1 MAEDAKTYVFGNS
14 DSQMAPLMAAMN
26 NGGFGGNN
34 AWWVVILLAALWGGN
49 GFGGRGGCGTE
60 AIMSA
65 LNNDSGRD
73 MLLQAINGNGTAIGQ
88 LASTLN
94 CDVQQLQCALS
105 AISTGIQQVGSQVG
119 MSGLQVQNAI
129 TSGDAALASKLQ
141 ECCCENRLLTTQ
153 QGYEN
158 RIALADQTATLGS
171 KIDQQSQMITAQ
183 FCALKEREM
192 QSKID
197 SLIEANSTLK
207 SQIDNAQQT
216 AAITGYVN
224 SLIAP
229 LTATVNEIKLATP
242 PTVAVPYPQ
251 LSAVPTSYLC
261 GYGYPYINQ
270 SIWS

>member
-1 MAEDAKTYVFGNS
+1 MSEEAKTYVFGNS
-14 DSQMAPLMAAMN
+14 DSQFAPLMAAMN
-26 NGGFGGNN
+26 NGGFGNYS
-34 AWWVVILLAALWGGN
+34 WWVILFLIALFGRN
-49 GFGGRGGCGTE
+49 GFSG
-60 AIMSA
+60 
-65 LNNDSGRD
+65 NDC
-73 MLLQAINGNGTAIGQ
+73 GQ
-88 LASTLN
+88 LFQTLSSGQNSNLVMDAISGNSAAISRLSQLLSTS
-94 CDVQQLQCALS
+94 VQDIQS
-105 AISTGIQQVGSQVG
+105 AICSVNQSICQVGNQVG
-119 MSGLQVQNAI
+119 MSGLQIQNAI
-129 TSGDAALASKLQ
+129 ATGDSSIISKLQ

-158 RIALADQTATLGS
+158 RIAIADQTATLGS

-216 AAITGYVN
+216 ATITGYVN
-224 SLIAP
+224 SLVAP
-229 LTATVNEIKLATP
+229 LATTVNEIKAAQP

-261 GYGYPYINQ
+261 GYGYPYVNQ